1 MRKRYRKPKIKNVG
15 GYWIAQY
22 RDRDGTKRRKSLGPV
37 DKVRKYEAEK
47 KLAMILQPVNSAS
60 GPSPDIAFGD
70 FVRNIYLPFY
80 KRGWKESTA
89 RANEQRIEYHLIPRF
104 GKCELGRL
112 RRDEL
117 QQFLDRKATA
127 GLSYSVVAHLRWDL
141 RQILRM
147 AVTDGYIRQNPAE
160 LLIIPPEAPRPVHT
174 SMTLDQVRLFFSV
187 LELREK
193 VIGGLAILAGMRPG
207 EIFALTRSRVERDY
221 ADIDRRIYRGRIG
234 TPKSPKSHRWA
245 AMGESLSA
253 WIVQWLDL
261 LPDRR
266 PEAWLFPSE
275 RIVTPL
281 SKDNCW
287 RRNFLPR
294 LRPVGLEWANF
305 QVMRRT
311 HASLAAELDVDPQV
325 RADQMG
331 HTVDVNQNT
340 YTRSS
345 LERRRQAV
353 NALEK
358 AIGIQ

>member
-1 MRKRYRKPKIKNVG
+1 MRKRYRKPKIKNVS

-37 DKVRKYEAEK
+37 DQVRKYEAEK
-47 KLAMILQPVNSAS
+47 KLAMILEPINSAS
-60 GPSPDIAFGD
+60 EPSPEMPFAAF
-70 FVRNIYLPFY
+70 VETTYLPFY

-89 RANEQRIEYHLIPRF
+89 RANEDRIQYHLLRDF
-104 GKCELGRL
+104 DERTLGGF

-117 QQFLDRKATA
+117 QQFLDRKAAA

-147 AVTDGYIRQNPAE
+147 AVTEGYIRRNPAE
-160 LLIIPPEAPRPVHT
+160 LLIIPPEAPKPEHT
-174 SMTLDQVRLFFSV
+174 YLTFEQVRLFFSV

-207 EIFALTRSRVERDY
+207 EVFALTRSRVERNY
-221 ADIDRRIYRGRIG
+221 ADIDQRIYRGRIG
-234 TPKSPKSHRWA
+234 TPKSPKSRRWA
-245 AMGESLSA
+245 AMGDGLCS
-253 WIVQWLDL
+253 WIEQWLEL

-266 PEAWLFPSE
+266 PESWLFPSE

-294 LRPVGLEWANF
+294 LKPVGLEWANF

-311 HASLAAELDVDPQV
+311 HATLANELEVDPQV

-331 HTVDVNQNT
+331 NTVDVNQNT
-340 YTRSS
+340 YTRAS
-345 LERRRQAV
+345 LDRRRIAV
-353 NALEK
+353 NNLEK
-358 AIGIQ
+358 AVGVQ